1 MKNFLLLLFEKICYA
16 CLNGEFLYEIVK
28 LIEFNKIFLYIYE
41 CHWKIGELT
50 RKISGL
56 NGDIILSKALTTLN
70 TKGEKLQNLMEDIAE
85 DENDAFEQDG
95 EEIKTIA
102 GKEVSAKLESDD
114 LILHLVS
121 TSLGDLHEK

>member
-1 MKNFLLLLFEKICYA
+1 MLYVIEKI
-16 CLNGEFLYEIVK
+16 GD
-28 LIEFNKIFLYIYE
+28 
-41 CHWKIGELT
+41 LT

-70 TKGEKLQNLMEDIAE
+70 TTKKGEKLQNLMEEEDIAE
-85 DENDAFEQDG
+85 DENDASFDQEDG

-121 TSLGDLHEK
+121 TNLGDLHEK